1 MTDEILNSTES
12 QTELK
17 IIADKYVKKIKI
29 FLCKFSDK
37 FCAAA
42 AFRFLNSS
50 EIVSL
55 LHDITVCMNFI
66 ISLICLNV
74 SDFSIS
80 DCRQF
85 VNILIKE
92 NSSFFLQ

>member
-12 QTELK
+12 QTELRVV
-17 IIADKYVKKIKI
+17 ADKYVKKIEI
-29 FLCKFSDK
+29 FLHKFSDK
-37 FCAAA
+37 FHTAAISESSD
-42 AFRFLNSS
+42 LS

-55 LHDITVCMNFI
+55 LHDITACMNFI
-66 ISLICLNV
+66 IDLICLNV

-85 VNILIKE
+85 INTSIEK

>member
-1 MTDEILNSTES
+1 MK
-12 QTELK
+12 LK
-17 IIADKYVKKIKI
+17 IIANKYIKKIKI
-29 FLCKFSDK
+29 FLYKFFNK
-37 FCAAA
+37 FHAAA
-42 AFRFLNSS
+42 VFKFLNLL
-50 EIVSL
+50 EIIFF

-66 ISLICLNV
+66 INLICLNV